1 MKPVLLV
8 STRTAA
14 GKTSVGL
21 GLALCWKEMGLKVG
35 YFKPWADRL
44 EQKKGIIY
52 DRDASIFLSSL
63 EITNSLE
70 DFSIAHD
77 YEMLLENS
85 RKSKTDHQT
94 LLIEGFERLSRGK
107 DLVIIEG
114 PRNYSY
120 GSYIQLSAGKIA
132 TALASKVIIV
142 ANGDMGVVM
151 DKTLACNYLMESRG
165 ANILGVVIN
174 GVKDQMLKNM
184 EQIACPA
191 LEEEGID
198 ILGIIP
204 WEPKISRLTP
214 KLIAEKLGAQVIAG
228 EEGIDREVEH
238 TLVGAMTVDHALKG
252 MRKFRNIALI
262 TGGDRTDMQ
271 LASLEVSLSCLVL
284 TGGVYPDVMVLSKA
298 DQLNIPVLLV
308 KEHTYETARYV
319 ERIEPWIKA
328 EDKGKIA
335 QLGNLIKDSVEVKKI
350 TNLL

>member
-1 MKPVLLV
+1 M
-8 STRTAA
+8 
-14 GKTSVGL
+14 
-21 GLALCWKEMGLKVG
+21 
-35 YFKPWADRL
+35 
-44 EQKKGIIY
+44 
-52 DRDASIFLSSL
+52 
-63 EITNSLE
+63 
-70 DFSIAHD
+70 
-77 YEMLLENS
+77 
-85 RKSKTDHQT
+85 
-94 LLIEGFERLSRGK
+94 
-107 DLVIIEG
+107 IIEG

-174 GVKDQMLKNM
+174 GVKHRILKNM

-191 LEEEGID
+191 LEEKGID

-262 TGGDRTDMQ
+262 TGGNRTDMQ

-284 TGGVYPDVMVLSKA
+284 SGGVYPDVIVLSKA
-298 DQLNIPVLLV
+298 NQLNIPVLLV
-308 KEHTYETARYV
+308 KEHTYETARYI

-335 QLGNLIKDSVEVKKI
+335 QLGNLIEDSLEVKKI
-350 TNLL
+350 TDLL